1 MSAYACSCPRPEMR
15 GQGDPS
21 QNGISAPAVMVGAFF
36 AGSYLLGRISC
47 LSHDDRYSC
56 PFVSGA
62 LLSSGGMRALSCPS
76 GRARFVGSQK
86 PHTLLENSPAAKRCT
101 VPSTVISYMFMV

>member
-1 MSAYACSCPRPEMR
+1 MSAYACPCLRPEMR
-15 GQGDPS
+15 GPGDPS
-21 QNGISAPAVMVGAFF
+21 QNGILAPAVMVGAFF
-36 AGSYLLGRISC
+36 LVRILC
-47 LSHDDRYSC
+47 LPYDDRFSC
-56 PFVSGA
+56 SFACDA

-86 PHTLLENSPAAKRCT
+86 PHTLLENSPAAKRCP